1 MCTRSTHTP
10 DCSQI
15 CILASV
21 CGNIEGSHLSPELAH
36 PTPVPAVSRGFP
48 RSCWGRRETCVHLH
62 TPGSAAWP
70 GPASQGR
77 WPPRRL
83 LAAVISTQC
92 EPTAA
97 GCTPTTTS
105 GSSPT
110 GFLSLPCLPQRQAPR
125 PPIWEG
131 PQGWGSERA
140 HMGFRR
146 SESSSGR
153 HQLAV

>member
-1 MCTRSTHTP
+1 MFTRGTHTS

-36 PTPVPAVSRGFP
+36 PAPVPAETRGFP
-48 RSCWGRRETCVHLH
+48 RSCWGRRGTCVHLH
-62 TPGSAAWP
+62 TPRLAALP

-77 WPPRRL
+77 RPPRRL
-83 LAAVISTQC
+83 LAAVISTQR
-92 EPTAA
+92 EPAAA

-125 PPIWEG
+125 PPIREG
-131 PQGWGSERA
+131 PQGWGSEEGSHGIQEIRVK
-140 HMGFRR
+140 FW
-146 SESSSGR
+146 R